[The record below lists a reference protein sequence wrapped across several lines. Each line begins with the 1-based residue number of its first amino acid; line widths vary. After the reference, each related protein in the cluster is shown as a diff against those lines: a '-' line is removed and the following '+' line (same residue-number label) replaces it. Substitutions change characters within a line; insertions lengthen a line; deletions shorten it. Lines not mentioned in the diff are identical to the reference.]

1 MPCGEGKHKEL
12 QQAKDDMNHEC
23 PQEQEDLL
31 SQTSLRFNLLSLIC
45 IFYLWQLDACSYLTD
60 IVYAYV
66 VSHFN

>member
-1 MPCGEGKHKEL
+1 
-12 QQAKDDMNHEC
+12 MNHEC
-23 PQEQEDLL
+23 PQEHEDLL

-45 IFYLWQLDACSYLTD
+45 IFYLWQLDACSYFTD

>member
-1 MPCGEGKHKEL
+1 
-12 QQAKDDMNHEC
+12 MNHEC

-45 IFYLWQLDACSYLTD
+45 IFYLWQLDACSYFTD

-66 VSHFN
+66 VSHFNSLHKKRFLGAAHNLL